1 MKCKYLFLT
10 TFILTIAGIFF
21 VHSSSFLDTLLS
33 FMLTG
38 MIPGTTISI
47 PYWIIL
53 GGCIVLIVRI
63 MEAVCNT
70 APLKPPTHTSG
81 Y

>member
-1 MKCKYLFLT
+1 MKCKHLFLT
-10 TFILTIAGIFF
+10 TFGLAIAGILF
-21 VHSSSFLDTLLS
+21 VHSSSFFDTLLS

-38 MIPGTTISI
+38 MIPGTTISV

-53 GGCIVLIVRI
+53 GSCVILIVGI
-63 MEAVCNT
+63 IDAACST